1 MGIRHIVVYLE
12 GSFFRKI
19 EEGLGI
25 KLDMM
30 RTARIISFEL
40 TQELIRSGFKNCSV
54 VIEIERN
61 FDEIYVV
68 GIGSSDEIT
77 KIIIDF
83 WDRWKLNNIFKLK
96 LLENSL
102 REGLDV

>member
-1 MGIRHIVVYLE
+1 MRHLIVYLE

-19 EEGLGI
+19 EDGLGV
-25 KLDMM
+25 KLDLL
-30 RTARIISFEL
+30 RTGRILSFEL
-40 TQELIRSGFKNCSV
+40 NQELEIPGFHNCSITV
-54 VIEIERN
+54 EIERN

-77 KIIIDF
+77 KIIVDF
-83 WDRWKLNNIFKLK
+83 WERWNLNNSYKLK
-96 LLENSL
+96 LLEAKF